1 MKEYTMLNITAKD
14 DYEICQF
21 NNGKGS
27 ALNLALIQ
35 EISEYIS
42 EFPSR
47 PAKGIILT
55 GQGSIFSVGLDIKE
69 LIAQEMDATRVFFD
83 AFFGLI
89 VKMVKAPF
97 PIVSAINGHSPAGG
111 CVLAIASDY
120 RVMADNEKFKIG
132 LNELPVGIMAT
143 PSIFHLY
150 SFWIGQRT
158 AYHYLLS
165 GKQVSP
171 LEAKQVGLVDE
182 ISAQEEVLNLA
193 EIKMQEY
200 LSYDYNTWCG
210 MKQNFRIKL
219 IQNMEED
226 LTNGH
231 NRTIDHFENNDGK
244 RILTEK
250 VMELMAK
257 RSQAKS

>member
-1 MKEYTMLNITAKD
+1 MSYDKLTITGKGA
-14 DYEICQF
+14 YEICQF

-35 EISEYIS
+35 DLSSYLS
-42 EFPSR
+42 DFASR
-47 PAKGIILT
+47 EANGIILT

-69 LIAQEMDATRVFFD
+69 LISQEEEETRVFFD
-83 AFFGLI
+83 AFFELV
-89 VKMVKAPF
+89 VKIVKAPF
-97 PIVSAINGHSPAGG
+97 PIISAINGHSPAGG

-120 RVMADNEKFKIG
+120 RVMADNDKYKIG

-158 AYHYLLS
+158 AYHYLMA
-165 GKQVSP
+165 GKQVNP
-171 LEAKQVGLVDE
+171 HEAKQVGLVDE
-182 ISAQEEVLNLA
+182 VTGQDEVMALA
-193 EIKMQEY
+193 ELKMNEY
-200 LSYDYNTWCG
+200 LSHDYKTWCG
-210 MKQNFRIKL
+210 MKQNLRLKL
-219 IQNMEED
+219 IQTMEED
-226 LTNGH
+226 HTNGH
-231 NRTIDHFENNDGK
+231 TKTIDHFINNDGK

-257 RSQAKS
+257 RNQAKS